1 VLDRLADR
9 AEEGEVKS
17 MKMKWLVAFG
27 VLGLLLLP
35 RMADAAPAKQNVLPQ
50 DMIGLWSLDPE
61 DCAKDASESHMT
73 VEPKSIMFYE
83 DYRTIK
89 RVIALPD
96 GFLRA
101 SGTAVSEPGERPAPM
116 SLMLKRVAPD
126 RLQVGKTDSQI
137 YHRCPKTVR

>member
-1 VLDRLADR
+1 MKKVLP
-9 AEEGEVKS
+9 V
-17 MKMKWLVAFG
+17 FG
-27 VLGLLLLP
+27 LFGLLVLQ
-35 RMADAAPAKQNVLPQ
+35 RIADAAPAKQNVLPK

-89 RVIALPD
+89 RVTALPD

-116 SLMLKRVAPD
+116 SLMLRRVAPD
-126 RLQVGKTDSQI
+126 QLQVGKTDGQI
-137 YHRCPKTVR
+137 YHRCPKTAR

>member
-1 VLDRLADR
+1 MKKVLP
-9 AEEGEVKS
+9 V
-17 MKMKWLVAFG
+17 FG
-27 VLGLLLLP
+27 LFGLLVLP
-35 RMADAAPAKQNVLPQ
+35 RIADAAPAKQNVLPK

-89 RVIALPD
+89 RVTALPD

-116 SLMLKRVAPD
+116 SLMLRRVAPD
-126 RLQVGKTDSQI
+126 QLQVGKTDGQI
-137 YHRCPKTVR
+137 YHRCPKTAR